1 MMSPQLEDIVRK
13 VCSDERIAP
22 AEALVLWHEA
32 PLWLLGELAA
42 RRKERVSGD
51 KVYFNRNFH
60 IEPTNL
66 CVFNCNFCSYRRPKG
81 SPEAWDY
88 SLEEVERIARDHA
101 GQGLTEV
108 HIVGGV
114 HPEHDLYYYVEMIRR
129 VKAILPEATVKAF
142 TAIELS
148 YMIRK
153 AGLTI
158 DEGLRLLMGV
168 KTKCTKE
175 EQRQKDR

>member
-13 VCSDERIAP
+13 VRSDERIAP

-66 CVFNCNFCSYRRPKG
+66 CVFNCNFVPTAVRREVPRRGTTPWKRSNG
-81 SPEAWDY
+81 SP
-88 SLEEVERIARDHA
+88 
-101 GQGLTEV
+101 
-108 HIVGGV
+108 
-114 HPEHDLYYYVEMIRR
+114 
-129 VKAILPEATVKAF
+129 AT
-142 TAIELS
+142 TP
-148 YMIRK
+148 
-153 AGLTI
+153 
-158 DEGLRLLMGV
+158 
-168 KTKCTKE
+168 
-175 EQRQKDR
+175 DRA

>member
-1 MMSPQLEDIVRK
+1 MSPQLEDIVRK
-13 VCSDERIAP
+13 VRSDERIAP

-88 SLEEVERIARDHA
+88 SMEEIEAEFAGKGYGDFKLAVAETVADALTPIRTEYTRILADKAYVDGILKDGAARAARIADRMA
-101 GQGLTEV
+101 AKVYRKIGL
-108 HIVGGV
+108 
-114 HPEHDLYYYVEMIRR
+114 LQ
-129 VKAILPEATVKAF
+129 L
-142 TAIELS
+142 
-148 YMIRK
+148 
-153 AGLTI
+153 
-158 DEGLRLLMGV
+158 
-168 KTKCTKE
+168 
-175 EQRQKDR
+175 DR

>member
-1 MMSPQLEDIVRK
+1 MSPQLEDIVRK
-13 VCSDERIAP
+13 VRSDERIAP

-42 RRKERVSGD
+42 RSKERVSGD

-101 GQGLTEV
+101 GQGVTEV

-114 HPEHDLYYYVEMIRR
+114 HPQSGADYRRR
-129 VKAILPEATVKAF
+129 VASAPQRRDGGDTGRGCRNFRRGAACPN
-142 TAIELS
+142 LS
-148 YMIRK
+148 R
-153 AGLTI
+153 
-158 DEGLRLLMGV
+158 
-168 KTKCTKE
+168 
-175 EQRQKDR
+175 

>member
-1 MMSPQLEDIVRK
+1 MSPQLEDIVRK
-13 VCSDERIAP
+13 VRSDERIAP

-42 RRKERVSGD
+42 RSKERVSGD

-88 SLEEVERIARDHA
+88 SLEEV
-101 GQGLTEV
+101 
-108 HIVGGV
+108 
-114 HPEHDLYYYVEMIRR
+114 
-129 VKAILPEATVKAF
+129 
-142 TAIELS
+142 
-148 YMIRK
+148 
-153 AGLTI
+153 
-158 DEGLRLLMGV
+158 
-168 KTKCTKE
+168 
-175 EQRQKDR
+175 

>member
-13 VCSDERIAP
+13 VRSDEQIAP

-66 CVFNCNFCSYRRPKG
+66 CL
-81 SPEAWDY
+81 
-88 SLEEVERIARDHA
+88 SLI
-101 GQGLTEV
+101 
-108 HIVGGV
+108 HI
-114 HPEHDLYYYVEMIRR
+114 
-129 VKAILPEATVKAF
+129 
-142 TAIELS
+142 
-148 YMIRK
+148 
-153 AGLTI
+153 
-158 DEGLRLLMGV
+158 
-168 KTKCTKE
+168 
-175 EQRQKDR
+175 